1 MNRFTGKWEENVGQ
15 EIQGKGIRF
24 SGRFVATALLA
35 LAVLATA
42 PSGGAADLA
51 SNLLEGRT
59 ERVTVTLVEGTNMA
73 AAVAPDG
80 SAIALAIQG
89 VLWTIPSSGGTAK
102 RLTGWDVEATS
113 PVWSPDGQRIA
124 FQNYSADGFYHVW
137 TIGSD
142 GSGLKQITS
151 GYFDHR
157 EPSWSPDGRRIAFSS
172 DRGQAHNYDIW
183 TIDLDTGAYAQRTS
197 LAADE
202 HSPAWSPDGALIAY
216 VEGRFIYR
224 VDSAGQRVLLAS
236 IPSGTIRVP
245 AWQRDGQGVVYQNN
259 ARQIVIGSQA
269 VTTGEDTF
277 PFPVSWMPDGS
288 FIYTADGK
296 LRMRAG
302 DGSNPRDIPFA
313 APLELSRPVVTPK
326 DFRLASR
333 QARPVQGIYSP
344 VMSPD
349 GKKIAFAALND
360 IWVLDLTKKSSR
372 PEPLTN
378 DAFIEWTPSWA
389 SDSSRLY
396 FTSDRHG
403 GGRPEM
409 YSIDLASR
417 EVTRLSVTPSATV
430 VDAVISPDGK
440 SFAYVNGTNQSLR
453 IHDIATGESRLV
465 ANQAYESNVGKPSWS
480 PDGRTLANADIEEA
494 NTRFR
499 EGSNMIRTVDVAT
512 GAWSFREPGP
522 FPRALSERF
531 EAGPAWSPDGKWMAF
546 IMDSALHVMPVA
558 PDGTPTGPSRQVAP
572 HAADMPSWGPDS
584 RTLIY
589 MSLGKL
595 RTIQMDGTGGREIP
609 VDLDY
614 KPAMPDGATIIHAG
628 GMWDGINPIIQRDV
642 EIMVVNNR
650 IQQIRPINPN
660 ARGKPNGLGKNDKFI
675 DALHLTV
682 MPGLWDTHVHPR
694 VKDYTGQ
701 WWAVQLAY
709 GFTSVTSNGTSTYT
723 SLLAREAL
731 EAGRMIG
738 PRLFV
743 APIFDGPRTYYG
755 HHRTIL
761 NDEVLAL
768 ELDKAKA
775 IGMDFLKAY
784 VRAPAAYEG
793 MIAATAQQM
802 GVRAATHFLSPGIR
816 TGLGGTTHL
825 SATQRMGYSWTSSG
839 SSRTYQDAVSLYSD
853 GDYALTSTHGGNA
866 ILGNDPGI
874 LTDPRFNLLM
884 PPNYVN
890 ALRNN
895 ASTPPSAAQ
904 MQNLRNS
911 VVTPS
916 AILRAGGLV
925 ALGTDTPLSAPAL
938 GLHAALRTFA
948 LGVSNHEALQAVTI
962 NAAKYTNVANELGSI
977 ERGKIADL
985 IMVNGNP
992 LEDVANAASVELVMK
1007 NGLVYTIADIIQ
1019 PYVTASAL
1027 NERNR
1032 MFAERAKRCRGDVV
1046 KCATDNLAATYTS
1059 SDHGH

>member
-1 MNRFTGKWEENVGQ
+1 MGNSGESNVDQESRGAEGFRFRTRMIAG
-15 EIQGKGIRF
+15 
-24 SGRFVATALLA
+24 ALSA
-35 LAVLATA
+35 SIVLAFA
-42 PSGGAADLA
+42 PSGVAADPVD
-51 SNLLEGRT
+51 NLLEGRT
-59 ERVTVTLVEGTNMA
+59 ERVTVTLSEGTNMA
-73 AAVAPDG
+73 AAAAPDG
-80 SAIALAIQG
+80 RTLALAIQG
-89 VLWTIPSSGGTAK
+89 VLWTIPGSGGTAT
-102 RLTGWDVEATS
+102 RLTAWDVEATS
-113 PVWSPDGQRIA
+113 PVWSPDGRRIA
-124 FQNYSADGFYHVW
+124 FQNYSADGFYHIW
-137 TIGSD
+137 TVDAD
-142 GSGLKQITS
+142 GSNFGKVTS
-151 GYFDHR
+151 GNFDHR
-157 EPSWSPDGRRIAFSS
+157 EPSWSPDGRQIAFSS
-172 DRGQAHNYDIW
+172 DRGRAHNYDIW
-183 TIDLDTGAYAQRTS
+183 AIDLATGAYQQRTNMT
-197 LAADE
+197 ADE
-202 HSPAWSPDGALIAY
+202 HSPAWSPDGSSIAY
-216 VEGRFIYR
+216 VEGRFIYS
-224 VDSAGQRVLLAS
+224 VDSAGQRVQLAS
-236 IPSGTIRVP
+236 IPNGTIRVP
-245 AWQRDGQGVVYQNN
+245 SWQRDGRGVVYQNN

-269 VTTGEDTF
+269 VTIGEDIF

-288 FIYTADGK
+288 FVYTADGK
-296 LRMRAG
+296 VRVRNA
-302 DGSNPRDIPFA
+302 DGSNPRDISFA
-313 APLELSRPVVTPK
+313 AALEVSRPVVQPK
-326 DFRLASR
+326 DFRLSAR
-333 QARPVQGIYSP
+333 DRRPVQGIYSP

-349 GKKIAFAALND
+349 GKKIAFTALND
-360 IWVLDLTKKSSR
+360 VWLLDLANGSSR
-372 PEPLTN
+372 PQQLTN
-378 DAFIEWTPSWA
+378 DTFIEWTPSWS
-389 SDSSRLY
+389 SDSNRLF

-403 GGRPEM
+403 GGLPEM
-409 YSIDLASR
+409 YSIDLSSR
-417 EVTRLSVTPSATV
+417 EVTRLSVTPSGTV
-430 VDAVISPDGK
+430 VDAVVSPDGK

-453 IHDIATGESRLV
+453 VHDFATNQSRLV

-499 EGSNMIRTVDVAT
+499 EGRNMIRTVDVAT
-512 GAWSFREPGP
+512 GAWSFREPGA

-531 EAGPAWSPDGKWMAF
+531 EAGPAWSPDGKWMAY
-546 IMDSALHVMPVA
+546 IMDSTLHVIPVA
-558 PDGTPTGPSRQVAP
+558 PDGAPTGPARQVAS
-572 HAADMPSWGPDS
+572 HAADTPSWGPDS

-595 RTIQMDGTGGREIP
+595 RTIQIDGSGGREIP
-609 VDLDY
+609 VDLSY
-614 KPAMPDGATIIHAG
+614 TPAMPDGATIIHAG
-628 GMWDGINPIIQRDV
+628 GMWDGINPVIQRDV
-642 EIMVVNNR
+642 EITIVNNR
-650 IQQIRPINPN
+650 IQQIRPINPA
-660 ARGKPNGLGKNDKFI
+660 ARGKPSGLGRNDKFI
-675 DALHLTV
+675 DAMHLTV

-761 NDEVLAL
+761 NESVLAL
-768 ELDKAKA
+768 ELEKAQA

-784 VRAPAAYEG
+784 VRAPAVYEG
-793 MIAATAQQM
+793 MIAATAQRM
-802 GVRAATHFLSPGIR
+802 GVRAGTHFLSPGIR

-839 SSRTYQDAVSLYSD
+839 MNRTYQDAVRLYAD
-853 GDYALTSTHGGNA
+853 GDFALTSTHGGNA

-890 ALRNN
+890 GLRNN

-948 LGVSNHEALQAVTI
+948 LGVSSHEALQAATI
-962 NAAKYTNVANELGSI
+962 NAARYTNVGNELGSI
-977 ERGKIADL
+977 ERGKIADI
-985 IMVNGNP
+985 IMVHGDP
-992 LEDVANAASVELVMK
+992 LEDVANAANVELVMK
-1007 NGLVYTIADIIQ
+1007 NGVVYTIADLLQ

-1032 MFAERAKRCRGDVV
+1032 MIAERAKRCRSDVTL
-1046 KCATDNLAATYTS
+1046 CAADRMAAIHTS
-1059 SDHGH
+1059 GDHGH